1 MEAPQEQK
9 LEPVIIL
16 CQVKTTQKDRMI
28 DKEDTCSVEE
38 RAAATSYKGKGM
50 NDIRSIESQVMR
62 RKIGLTGSGGTILE
76 IS

>member
-1 MEAPQEQK
+1 
-9 LEPVIIL
+9 
-16 CQVKTTQKDRMI
+16 MI

-50 NDIRSIESQVMR
+50 NDIRSIESR

>member
-1 MEAPQEQK
+1 
-9 LEPVIIL
+9 
-16 CQVKTTQKDRMI
+16 MI

-38 RAAATSYKGKGM
+38 RAASYKGKGM
-50 NDIRSIESQVMR
+50 NDIRSIESR